1 MEKDIKPFDKR
12 IDKDLKPF
20 LAKAKKTYEVKELER
35 LGLSP
40 EIEQWEM
47 IMTYFTLIYKY
58 NDECGIVPKD
68 DELLVFNK
76 HFCDSLQ
83 PLLLFGFKNGAN
95 VFDIGSGGGFP
106 SIPTIIFRPDLT
118 FTLSESNRKL
128 VTFLKDVKEKLN
140 LDNLEIIG
148 KKCEKIPD
156 SEIKY
161 DYVISRNVGTMEKIS
176 QLGKRFITSE
186 GRIYLFEPEDLMG
199 ELTSITENKQELG
212 VEISEIAQYN
222 LSPRDPEVNLVSLAL
237 V

>member
-12 IDKDLKPF
+12 IDKELKPF

-35 LGLSP
+35 LGLAP

-47 IMTYFTLIYKY
+47 IMTYFTLIYKWNSDY
-58 NDECGIVPKD
+58 GIIPKADEAT
-68 DELLVFNK
+68 VFNK

-83 PLLLFGFKNGAN
+83 PLLLFGFKKGAT
-95 VFDIGSGGGFP
+95 VFDIGAGGGFP
-106 SIPTIIFRPDLT
+106 SIPIIIFRPDLT

-128 VTFLKDVKEKLN
+128 VSFLKEVKEKLN
-140 LDNLEIIG
+140 LENMEIVA
-148 KKCEKIPD
+148 KKCEKIEDP
-156 SEIKY
+156 EKAY
-161 DYVISRNVGTMEKIS
+161 DYIISRNVGSMEKLS
-176 QLGKRFITSE
+176 QLGKRFVTPE

-199 ELTSITENKQELG
+199 ELTTITENKKALG

-222 LSPRDPEVNLVSLAL
+222 LSPRDPEINLVSLAL